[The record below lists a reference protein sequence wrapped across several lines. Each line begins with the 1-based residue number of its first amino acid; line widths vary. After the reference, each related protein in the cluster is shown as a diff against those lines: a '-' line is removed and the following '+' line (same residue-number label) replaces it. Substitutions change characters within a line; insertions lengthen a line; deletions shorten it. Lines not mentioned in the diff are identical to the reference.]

1 MCPRSRYLID
11 DYHLAYDV
19 TMYTRQRPLRT
30 DAVRNAARIIAS
42 AQRVFASAGPQA
54 AMEDIAA
61 EAGVGVA
68 TVYRRFPPKVRRS
81 QMWMV
86 IGAKRPSLR
95 P

>member
-1 MCPRSRYLID
+1 
-11 DYHLAYDV
+11 
-19 TMYTRQRPLRT
+19 
-30 DAVRNAARIIAS
+30 
-42 AQRVFASAGPQA
+42 
-54 AMEDIAA
+54 MEDIAA

-68 TVYRRFPPKVRRS
+68 TVYRRFPAKVRHS

>member
-1 MCPRSRYLID
+1 MP
-11 DYHLAYDV
+11 
-19 TMYTRQRPLRT
+19 TRERPLRT
-30 DAVRNAARIIAS
+30 DAMRNAARIIAS
-42 AQRVFASAGPQA
+42 AQPVFASAGPQA

-68 TVYRRFPPKVRRS
+68 TVYRHFPTKVRHS

-95 P
+95 PRVY